1 MIGLKIRMELFWDL
15 DKDRLSEETHRRII
29 IERVLNLG
37 NLSEFREIV
46 KFYGLEIIRK
56 EISQAGDLDP
66 KTVAFIES
74 FLKVNKQEL
83 RCYSKQ
89 R

>member
-1 MIGLKIRMELFWDL
+1 MELFWDL

-46 KFYGLEIIRK
+46 KFYGLEMIRK
-56 EISQAGDLDP
+56 EICQAGESDP
-66 KTVAFIES
+66 KTIAFIES
-74 FLKVNKQEL
+74 FLKVNKEKL
-83 RCYSKQ
+83 RCYNKQ
-89 R
+89 RSIPSFWN